1 MVFPFFLDSFL
12 FLFYFFD
19 GKIETNSTFIRRY
32 FCLKQL
38 KKYMI
43 ASFLFMLS
51 FGLFSPNVHA
61 EDDLRTLLNGQ
72 QLVAE
77 ENLPTTSLV
86 IEATNGQI
94 LWEDNTNQ
102 TIDPGYLTHLMT
114 LYLTYDA
121 LHKEEITWQS
131 TITANETHQALS
143 QLQYLPN
150 NTIFAGATYTLE
162 DLIKLVSFPT
172 STAASYLLAE
182 LITPN
187 LDDFVIKMN
196 ETAQQLGL
204 KQTTFYSPSGLT
216 PTSLQEN
223 PALIDLTPQQAN
235 QSTAKDLALLT
246 FHFVN
251 KFPEVFDITKQTEV
265 VVQGSL
271 ITQESFTNRNPFLF
285 GQPNAIKGANGL
297 LMDYSNL
304 QHTSGL
310 FTVTQGDMT
319 VISLLMGAND
329 TFTMENQLSPMTIAG
344 EALLNHV
351 FEQYEYRVLAEKGEQ
366 TLNRTTFYLEND
378 FGTVLPKT
386 ADATLELKEGRLYLT
401 NNLPLISD
409 SLPEIAVPYSKNSS
423 KIEEKVKNNSF
434 LNSIIQFFEI
444 TQLTILALGTMMIG
458 FLFFL
463 MSFFIPKSSPQ
474 KNNQIANELDENDL
488 DLETFEAVPLV
499 SEHQAPTDEEML
511 EEAIEPSDESE
522 PVIEMS
528 ETLEEEAQPTRSE
541 RHQTNEI
548 TTSRWPFHQITFYGG
563 LVLVAIGVISLIVQS
578 FI

>member
-1 MVFPFFLDSFL
+1 M
-12 FLFYFFD
+12 
-19 GKIETNSTFIRRY
+19 
-32 FCLKQL
+32 KQL
-38 KKYMI
+38 KKYML
-43 ASFLFMLS
+43 ASFLFLLS
-51 FGLFSPNVHA
+51 FGLFLPSVHA

-77 ENLPTTSLV
+77 ENLPTASLV

-94 LWEDNTNQ
+94 LWEENANQ

-121 LHKEEITWQS
+121 LHKETITWES

-143 QLQYLPN
+143 QIQYVPN
-150 NTIFAGATYTLE
+150 NTIFAGAAYTLE

-187 LDDFVIKMN
+187 LDDFVTQMN
-196 ETAQQLGL
+196 ATAQQLGL
-204 KQTTFYSPSGLT
+204 KQTTFYSPSGLI

-235 QSTAKDLALLT
+235 QSTPKDLALLA
-246 FHFVN
+246 FHLVN
-251 KFPEVFDITKQTEV
+251 KFPEVFDITKQTDV

-271 ITQESFTNRNPFLF
+271 MTQENFTNRNPFLF

-297 LMDYSNL
+297 LLDYSNL
-304 QHTSGL
+304 QHTNGL

-319 VISLLMGAND
+319 VISLLLGAND
-329 TFTMENQLSPMTIAG
+329 TFTMESQLSPMTIAG

-434 LNSIIQFFEI
+434 LNQLIQFFEI

-463 MSFFIPKSSPQ
+463 MSFFIPKSAKQQ
-474 KNNQIANELDENDL
+474 KKQFANDSDEDDL
-488 DLETFEAVPLV
+488 DAETFEAVPLV
-499 SEHQAPTDEEML
+499 SEHQAPIDE
-511 EEAIEPSDESE
+511 
-522 PVIEMS
+522 
-528 ETLEEEAQPTRSE
+528 ETLEETIEPIDESEAVIETNETPDEAVQPTRAE
-541 RHQTNEI
+541 RHQSTHVA
-548 TTSRWPFHQITFYGG
+548 TSRWPFRQITFYGG
-563 LVLVAIGVISLIVQS
+563 LGLLVIGVISLIVQYL
-578 FI
+578 I